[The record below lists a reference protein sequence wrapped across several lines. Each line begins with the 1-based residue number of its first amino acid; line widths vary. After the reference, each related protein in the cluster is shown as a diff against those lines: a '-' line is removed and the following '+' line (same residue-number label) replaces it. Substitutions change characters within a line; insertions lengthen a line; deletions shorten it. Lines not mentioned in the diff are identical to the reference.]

1 MNFVNMIKSTINQ
14 VKASDLIG
22 SELVIN
28 NITVSVDSKI
38 ATGGYGIIY
47 SASDRNGKKY
57 AVKALQAPD
66 EEHYQDIVNEFEIQ
80 NICSKHKNVVKV
92 YGMLSDKSTRQ
103 AIILMEFCSENLVSI
118 MNQNFQRGF
127 DDKTIVE
134 IFQQVT
140 EAVDFIHSQNPPIV
154 HRDLKPENVLRNE
167 GMWKLCDFGSATRK
181 IYHPRNNH
189 ERNEASD
196 DLEKNTTPLYR
207 APEMCDLYR
216 GQTIG
221 TKADVWALGCILF
234 KLCTF
239 KDAFPE
245 GSNLQILNMK
255 YKWPN
260 EKNVNEKFKDI
271 VKFIFVSDPEKR
283 PTAEQ
288 VLAELY
294 RNFPQWVD
302 SKWESYAKNQQSEI
316 TKNHDKLDNGKQS
329 NNNTF
334 DPFNNQT
341 NNDTFDPFNNQ
352 SKSNTFNSFNNQS
365 KSNTYDPFN
374 NQSNNNTFNSFNNQS
389 NNNTFNSFSNQT
401 NNDTFNSFNN
411 QSNSN
416 TFVPFN
422 KASKPVSS
430 QPDKSEEMISL
441 LEVNSNNDILSD
453 ANDKITTSSNSDIN
467 NYKEFQDISNNSV
480 YHLDIHKL
488 ETNPESLIK
497 EILEMNESD
506 LSSALNSIISS
517 GNSSFLLNLLH
528 YTGSKVS
535 NIINKIP
542 NITGSIGSVIESR
555 KSFTSKFPQFDGN
568 FSLTNFLLLHK
579 TNPVPIGQ
587 PPICVEAV
595 NELQNHIDQVIT
607 LLRKQPCEIAGKEIF
622 ISYQI
627 TAFLLAKLK
636 QFKIN
641 ESYVVNISIPR
652 FQNQFSQIQRA
663 IANSNLK
670 IAFPNEQFNFSDQT
684 FLKKIR
690 PPAIKKL

>member
-1 MNFVNMIKSTINQ
+1 
-14 VKASDLIG
+14 
-22 SELVIN
+22 
-28 NITVSVDSKI
+28 
-38 ATGGYGIIY
+38 
-47 SASDRNGKKY
+47 
-57 AVKALQAPD
+57 
-66 EEHYQDIVNEFEIQ
+66 
-80 NICSKHKNVVKV
+80 
-92 YGMLSDKSTRQ
+92 
-103 AIILMEFCSENLVSI
+103 
-118 MNQNFQRGF
+118 
-127 DDKTIVE
+127 
-134 IFQQVT
+134 
-140 EAVDFIHSQNPPIV
+140 
-154 HRDLKPENVLRNE
+154 
-167 GMWKLCDFGSATRK
+167 
-181 IYHPRNNH
+181 
-189 ERNEASD
+189 
-196 DLEKNTTPLYR
+196 
-207 APEMCDLYR
+207 
-216 GQTIG
+216 
-221 TKADVWALGCILF
+221 
-234 KLCTF
+234 
-239 KDAFPE
+239 
-245 GSNLQILNMK
+245 
-255 YKWPN
+255 
-260 EKNVNEKFKDI
+260 
-271 VKFIFVSDPEKR
+271 
-283 PTAEQ
+283 
-288 VLAELY
+288 
-294 RNFPQWVD
+294 
-302 SKWESYAKNQQSEI
+302 
-316 TKNHDKLDNGKQS
+316 
-329 NNNTF
+329 
-334 DPFNNQT
+334 
-341 NNDTFDPFNNQ
+341 
-352 SKSNTFNSFNNQS
+352 
-365 KSNTYDPFN
+365 
-374 NQSNNNTFNSFNNQS
+374 
-389 NNNTFNSFSNQT
+389 
-401 NNDTFNSFNN
+401 
-411 QSNSN
+411 
-416 TFVPFN
+416 
-422 KASKPVSS
+422 
-430 QPDKSEEMISL
+430 MISL